1 MLFALFR
8 CYLRYNSRRMED
20 TISAIIGVLFGSYV
34 LAKSLLD
41 VGKLPGGPAR
51 PPAPA
56 VPSNRPAPTSSQPER
71 DPGNGFEDVPVL
83 DAEEWE
89 TIQRQNE
96 IKNKIS
102 RRAAELKAAGVEITN
117 LENW

>member
-1 MLFALFR
+1 
-8 CYLRYNSRRMED
+8 ME
-20 TISAIIGVLFGSYV
+20 TISTILQFLFGLSV
-34 LAKSLLD
+34 LAFSFHD
-41 VGKLPGGPAR
+41 VGKLPGGQAR

-56 VPSNRPAPTSSQPER
+56 VNPRPAPTSSQPAN
-71 DPGNGFEDVPVL
+71 DPGNGFEDIPVL

-96 IKNKIS
+96 IKTKIS

>member
-1 MLFALFR
+1 MEILAPKFQFIFVLSVLVFAL
-8 CYLRYNSRRMED
+8 Y
-20 TISAIIGVLFGSYV
+20 
-34 LAKSLLD
+34 D
-41 VGKLPGGPAR
+41 VGKLPGGPSR
-51 PPAPA
+51 PSVPA
-56 VPSNRPAPTSSQPER
+56 VKPRPIVPTSIVPAN
-71 DPGNGFEDVPVL
+71 DPGNGFEEITVL

-96 IKNKIS
+96 IKTKIN

>member
-1 MLFALFR
+1 
-8 CYLRYNSRRMED
+8 ME
-20 TISAIIGVLFGSYV
+20 TISTILQFLFGLSV
-34 LAKSLLD
+34 LAFSFHD
-41 VGKLPGGPAR
+41 VGKLPGGQAR

-56 VPSNRPAPTSSQPER
+56 VSPRPAPTSSQPER
-71 DPGNGFEDVPVL
+71 DPGNGFEEIPVL

-96 IKNKIS
+96 IKTKIN

>member
-1 MLFALFR
+1 
-8 CYLRYNSRRMED
+8 MED

-41 VGKLPGGPAR
+41 VGKLPGGPER

-56 VPSNRPAPTSSQPER
+56 VNPRPAPTSSQPAN
-71 DPGNGFEDVPVL
+71 DPGNGFEEVPVL

-89 TIQRQNE
+89 TIHRQNE
-96 IKNKIS
+96 IKTKIN

>member
-1 MLFALFR
+1 
-8 CYLRYNSRRMED
+8 ME
-20 TISAIIGVLFGSYV
+20 TISTIFQVLFGLSV
-34 LAKSLLD
+34 LAFALRD

-56 VPSNRPAPTSSQPER
+56 VSPRPAPISTAPAN
-71 DPGNGFEDVPVL
+71 DPGNGFEEVPVL

-96 IKNKIS
+96 IKSKIN
-102 RRAAELKAAGVEITN
+102 RRAAELKAAGIEITN

>member
-1 MLFALFR
+1 
-8 CYLRYNSRRMED
+8 METVS
-20 TISAIIGVLFGSYV
+20 TIFQFIFGLSV
-34 LAKSLLD
+34 LAFAFYD
-41 VGKLPGGPAR
+41 VGKLPGGPEVR
-51 PPAPA
+51 PTAPA
-56 VPSNRPAPTSSQPER
+56 VPSNRPAPISTAPER
-71 DPGNGFEDVPVL
+71 EPGNGFEDIPVL

-96 IKNKIS
+96 IKTKIN

>member
-1 MLFALFR
+1 METISTILQFLFGLSVLAFALH
-8 CYLRYNSRRMED
+8 
-20 TISAIIGVLFGSYV
+20 
-34 LAKSLLD
+34 D

-56 VPSNRPAPTSSQPER
+56 VPSNRPAPTSSQPAN
-71 DPGNGFEDVPVL
+71 DPGNGFEDIPVL

-96 IKNKIS
+96 IKTKIN

>member
-1 MLFALFR
+1 MQALETVFQ
-8 CYLRYNSRRMED
+8 
-20 TISAIIGVLFGSYV
+20 VLFGLSV
-34 LAKSLLD
+34 LAFALHD

-56 VPSNRPAPTSSQPER
+56 VANRPAPTTSQPAN
-71 DPGNGFEDVPVL
+71 DPGNGFEDIPVL

-96 IKNKIS
+96 IKTKIT
-102 RRAAELKAAGVEITN
+102 RRAAELKAAGIEITN
-117 LENW
+117 LDNL

>member
-1 MLFALFR
+1 MRPSLSPIIPAI
-8 CYLRYNSRRMED
+8 NSDMETLA
-20 TISAIIGVLFGSYV
+20 TIFQFLFGLSV
-34 LAKSLLD
+34 LAFAFHD
-41 VGKLPGGPAR
+41 VGKLPGGPSR
-51 PPAPA
+51 PSVPA
-56 VPSNRPAPTSSQPER
+56 VSPRPVPISSQPAN
-71 DPGNGFEDVPVL
+71 DPGNGFEEVPVL

-96 IKNKIS
+96 IKTKIN

>member
-1 MLFALFR
+1 METISTIFQFIFGLSVLAFAL
-8 CYLRYNSRRMED
+8 Y
-20 TISAIIGVLFGSYV
+20 
-34 LAKSLLD
+34 D
-41 VGKLPGGPAR
+41 VGKLPGGPSR
-51 PPAPA
+51 PSVPAVKPRPIVPISTAPA
-56 VPSNRPAPTSSQPER
+56 N
-71 DPGNGFEDVPVL
+71 DPGNGFEEITVL

-96 IKNKIS
+96 IKTKIN

>member
-1 MLFALFR
+1 
-8 CYLRYNSRRMED
+8 MED

-56 VPSNRPAPTSSQPER
+56 VSPRPAPTSTAPAN

-96 IKNKIS
+96 IKTKIS

>member
-1 MLFALFR
+1 MQAL
-8 CYLRYNSRRMED
+8 E
-20 TISAIIGVLFGSYV
+20 TIFQFLFGLSV
-34 LAKSLLD
+34 LAFAFHD
-41 VGKLPGGPAR
+41 VVKLPGGQAR

-56 VPSNRPAPTSSQPER
+56 VNPRPAPTSSQPER

-96 IKNKIS
+96 IKTKIN
-102 RRAAELKAAGVEITN
+102 RRAAELKAAGIEITN

>member
-1 MLFALFR
+1 MEYTIPAIVGLLFGLSVLVFAL
-8 CYLRYNSRRMED
+8 Y
-20 TISAIIGVLFGSYV
+20 
-34 LAKSLLD
+34 D
-41 VGKLPGGPAR
+41 VGKLPGGPSR
-51 PPAPA
+51 PSVPAVKPRPIVPISTAPA
-56 VPSNRPAPTSSQPER
+56 N
-71 DPGNGFEDVPVL
+71 DPGNGFEEIPVL

-96 IKNKIS
+96 IKTKIN

>member
-1 MLFALFR
+1 METISTIFQFLFGLSVLAFAL
-8 CYLRYNSRRMED
+8 Y
-20 TISAIIGVLFGSYV
+20 
-34 LAKSLLD
+34 D
-41 VGKLPGGPAR
+41 VGKLPGGPSR
-51 PPAPA
+51 PSVPA
-56 VPSNRPAPTSSQPER
+56 VPNNRPIVPISTAPAN
-71 DPGNGFEDVPVL
+71 DPGNGFEDIPVL

-96 IKNKIS
+96 IKTKIN

>member
-1 MLFALFR
+1 MQTLETIFQFVFGLSVLAFALH
-8 CYLRYNSRRMED
+8 
-20 TISAIIGVLFGSYV
+20 
-34 LAKSLLD
+34 D

-51 PPAPA
+51 PPEPA
-56 VPSNRPAPTSSQPER
+56 VNPRPAPTSSQPER

-96 IKNKIS
+96 IKTKIN

>member
-1 MLFALFR
+1 
-8 CYLRYNSRRMED
+8 MEY
-20 TISAIIGVLFGSYV
+20 TIPAIVGLLFGLSV
-34 LAKSLLD
+34 LAFAFYD
-41 VGKLPGGPAR
+41 VGKLPGGPSR
-51 PPAPA
+51 PSVPA
-56 VPSNRPAPTSSQPER
+56 VKPRPIVPTSIVPAN
-71 DPGNGFEDVPVL
+71 DPGNGFEEVPVL

-96 IKNKIS
+96 IKTKIN

>member
-1 MLFALFR
+1 MEYTIPAIVGLLFGLSVLAFAL
-8 CYLRYNSRRMED
+8 Y
-20 TISAIIGVLFGSYV
+20 
-34 LAKSLLD
+34 D
-41 VGKLPGGPAR
+41 VGKLPGGPSR
-51 PPAPA
+51 PSVPA
-56 VPSNRPAPTSSQPER
+56 VKPRPIVLTSTAPEK
-71 DPGNGFEDVPVL
+71 DPGNGFEDIPVL

-96 IKNKIS
+96 IKTKIN

>member
-1 MLFALFR
+1 MEYTIPAIVGLLFGLSVLAFAL
-8 CYLRYNSRRMED
+8 Y
-20 TISAIIGVLFGSYV
+20 
-34 LAKSLLD
+34 D
-41 VGKLPGGPAR
+41 VGKLPGGPSR
-51 PPAPA
+51 PSVPA
-56 VPSNRPAPTSSQPER
+56 VNPRPAPTSSQPTN
-71 DPGNGFEDVPVL
+71 DPGNGFEEIPVL

-96 IKNKIS
+96 IKTKIN

>member
-1 MLFALFR
+1 METISTIFQALFG
-8 CYLRYNSRRMED
+8 LS
-20 TISAIIGVLFGSYV
+20 V
-34 LAKSLLD
+34 LAFAFYD

-56 VPSNRPAPTSSQPER
+56 VSPRPAPTSTAPAN
-71 DPGNGFEDVPVL
+71 DPGNGFEEVPVL

-96 IKNKIS
+96 IKSKIN

>member
-1 MLFALFR
+1 
-8 CYLRYNSRRMED
+8 ME
-20 TISAIIGVLFGSYV
+20 TISTILQFLFGLSV
-34 LAKSLLD
+34 LAFSFHD
-41 VGKLPGGPAR
+41 VGKLPGGQAR

-56 VPSNRPAPTSSQPER
+56 VNPRPAPTSSQPER
-71 DPGNGFEDVPVL
+71 DPGNGFEEIPVL

-96 IKNKIS
+96 IKTKIN

>member
-1 MLFALFR
+1 METISTIFQALFG
-8 CYLRYNSRRMED
+8 LS
-20 TISAIIGVLFGSYV
+20 V
-34 LAKSLLD
+34 LAFSFHD
-41 VGKLPGGPAR
+41 VGKLPGGQAR

-56 VPSNRPAPTSSQPER
+56 VNPRPAPTSSQPER
-71 DPGNGFEDVPVL
+71 DPGNGFEEIPVL

-102 RRAAELKAAGVEITN
+102 RRAAELKAAGIEITN
-117 LENW
+117 LDNL

>member
-1 MLFALFR
+1 METISTIFQFLFGFTVLAFALH
-8 CYLRYNSRRMED
+8 
-20 TISAIIGVLFGSYV
+20 
-34 LAKSLLD
+34 D

-56 VPSNRPAPTSSQPER
+56 VSPRPAPTSTAPAN
-71 DPGNGFEDVPVL
+71 DPGNGFEEVPVL

-96 IKNKIS
+96 IKSKIN

>member
-1 MLFALFR
+1 
-8 CYLRYNSRRMED
+8 METLA
-20 TISAIIGVLFGSYV
+20 TIFQFLFGLSV
-34 LAKSLLD
+34 LAFAFHD
-41 VGKLPGGPAR
+41 VGKLPGGPSR
-51 PPAPA
+51 PSVPAVKPRPIVLTSTAPA
-56 VPSNRPAPTSSQPER
+56 N
-71 DPGNGFEDVPVL
+71 DPGNGFEEITVL

-96 IKNKIS
+96 IKTKIN

>member
-1 MLFALFR
+1 MQTLETIFQALFG
-8 CYLRYNSRRMED
+8 LS
-20 TISAIIGVLFGSYV
+20 V
-34 LAKSLLD
+34 LAFAFHD

-71 DPGNGFEDVPVL
+71 DPGYGFEDVPVL
-83 DAEEWE
+83 DAEEWA

-96 IKNKIS
+96 IKTKIN
-102 RRAAELKAAGVEITN
+102 RRAADLKAAGVEITN